1 MKLSLPL
8 IGLIVRY
15 RAYLIQKKARETM
28 SSTEVKLVFT
38 ATFKVSGD
46 NAIENAIERARAE
59 YGNEVADYGVFT
71 VEGEGEYENN

>member
-1 MKLSLPL
+1 MSAERFTRRIL
-8 IGLIVRY
+8 
-15 RAYLIQKKARETM
+15 M

-38 ATFKVSGD
+38 ATFRVSGD

-71 VEGEGEYENN
+71 VEGEGDDE

>member
-1 MKLSLPL
+1 MN
-8 IGLIVRY
+8 
-15 RAYLIQKKARETM
+15 
-28 SSTEVKLVFT
+28 STEIKLVFT

-71 VEGEGEYENN
+71 IKGEEEDE

>member
-1 MKLSLPL
+1 
-8 IGLIVRY
+8 
-15 RAYLIQKKARETM
+15 M

-71 VEGEGEYENN
+71 VEGEGEGDEA

>member
-1 MKLSLPL
+1 M
-8 IGLIVRY
+8 RE
-15 RAYLIQKKARETM
+15 RETM

-71 VEGEGEYENN
+71 VEGEGDGDE